1 MAALKSI
8 METNKE
14 FEEKVYLN
22 SVDILVKVFS
32 RTAGPLANVEHRR
45 LTDFLRTKSALR
57 RLDEHEKIELRYGG
71 YIFKGE
77 I

>member
-1 MAALKSI
+1 

-22 SVDILVKVFS
+22 SVDYLVKVFHHTS
-32 RTAGPLANVEHRR
+32 GPLAHIDSRR
-45 LTDFLRTKSALR
+45 LSEFLRLQSKLKR
-57 RLDEHEKIELRYGG
+57 YDEHEKIEIKFGA